1 MIEKANK
8 EFNKLKTFNQFKI
21 IKLGSIKRIIDKK
34 TKMFN
39 KLFRDLDR
47 MANSIETMINLDLY
61 NKNEKMNKTDIAI
74 KKEKSKIKSIDEMKT
89 KPKKK
94 IKYNLSFNKK
104 KTAPIS
110 TINNNN
116 INSNKFSFITSP
128 LYTNKIH
135 YYKVNPINMKK
146 SKIYIND
153 SNNEKYLFDK
163 KLNHT
168 QKISYKVEESKNNQ
182 YNSSNKYK
190 NEENF
195 RKTFLTQKTDTH
207 SQKNNF
213 FEKIKI
219 NISNNRNI
227 KTQQS
232 FYKKITKKVLNDYIN
247 NSSNILNNHYNKFLE
262 EETNIGSTISN
273 IKYMLEENEKHRSYE
288 KKIKALIEEDIDI
301 PKIRKSMKLF
311 KQSLK
316 GKISFK
322 TNDLFKSSLIT
333 KKVAD
338 IINYWDNFSKMNDI
352 YFYKNKN
359 TFYKMYPS
367 LSLKATKDPFNKNY
381 AHIYYYLVQKNK
393 IKNNMRNSR
402 RFSA

>member
-21 IKLGSIKRIIDKK
+21 VKLGSIKRIIDKK

-288 KKIKALIEEDIDI
+288 KKIKALIEEGRDI
-301 PKIRKSMKLF
+301 PKIR
-311 KQSLK
+311 
-316 GKISFK
+316 
-322 TNDLFKSSLIT
+322 
-333 KKVAD
+333 
-338 IINYWDNFSKMNDI
+338 
-352 YFYKNKN
+352 
-359 TFYKMYPS
+359 
-367 LSLKATKDPFNKNY
+367 
-381 AHIYYYLVQKNK
+381 
-393 IKNNMRNSR
+393 
-402 RFSA
+402 